1 MTPCPS
7 FLVKLKLRDD
17 LIASG
22 EVVSSEGKQVHGV
35 ELGLDEV
42 VVRLDEVARDDIQ
55 QPIHLYP
62 LEKGSCTAWK
72 CKERVVI
79 G

>member
-1 MTPCPS
+1 MTSCSS
-7 FLVKLKLRDD
+7 FLVKLKLCDD

-35 ELGLDEV
+35 RLGLDEV
-42 VVRLDEVARDDIQ
+42 VVQLDNVDGDDIQ
-55 QPIHLYP
+55 HPIHLYP
-62 LEKGSCTAWK
+62 LEKGAFTAWK
-72 CKERVVI
+72 RNDLVVI

>member
-7 FLVKLKLRDD
+7 FLVKLKLRDN

-35 ELGLDEV
+35 GLGLDEV
-42 VVRLDEVARDDIQ
+42 VVRLDEVARYDIQ
-55 QPIHLYP
+55 HPIHLYP
-62 LEKGSCTAWK
+62 LEKGSFTAWK
-72 CKERVVI
+72 CNYLVVI

>member
-1 MTPCPS
+1 MTSCSS
-7 FLVKLKLRDD
+7 FLVKLKLCDD

-35 ELGLDEV
+35 RLGLDEV
-42 VVRLDEVARDDIQ
+42 VVQLDKVDGDDIQ
-55 QPIHLYP
+55 HPIHLYP
-62 LEKGSCTAWK
+62 LEKGSFTAWK
-72 CKERVVI
+72 RNDLVVI

>member
-7 FLVKLKLRDD
+7 FLVKLKLRDN
-17 LIASG
+17 LSASE

-35 ELGLDEV
+35 GLGRDEV
-42 VVRLDEVARDDIQ
+42 VVRLDAVDRDDIQ
-55 QPIHLYP
+55 HPLHLYP
-62 LEKGSCTAWK
+62 LEQGSFTAWN
-72 CKERVVI
+72 CNDLVVI